1 MRAEQETAP
10 ARTTARWLKDKAL
23 WLIIAVS
30 MFLRVGGAIYL
41 GDVVDGLPG
50 TYDQIS
56 YDALAQNV
64 AGGKGFVFDEA
75 WYPFTPPNTPTAHWS
90 FVYTSYLAAVYFLAG
105 HHPLLAR
112 LIQAVLMGVL
122 MPWLVYR
129 VGKRTFGEVVGLAGA
144 AGIAVYIYLVYYSG
158 TLMTE
163 PFYIVATLWA
173 LDALQRIAARAR
185 EGGAAGLQRN
195 DRWLELGVA
204 LGLAT
209 LLRQQVLLL
218 VPVFVLWLWRATR
231 HHVQVRHFVRPVLL
245 LCAVVVAFILPW
257 TARNYVVYGRFLPLN
272 SNVGW
277 ALFAANHPQQ
287 GNRFEPLNLP
297 ALPPEIAGMN
307 EAEANDWLTAEGIR
321 FVIEDPG
328 RFLLQTLDRPR
339 NLFRFWP
346 EPTSST
352 IANVSRVLSF
362 GLYLPFML
370 YGLVLSV
377 RPRRGISRTTRGEG
391 DPSLAG
397 VLYVYVATYLGI
409 HLLSWAMHR
418 YRLPVDAV
426 MMVFVGLALVD
437 LAPRLVPALRP
448 RPTLAERREAS

>member
-1 MRAEQETAP
+1 MRVKNAWERVGLMRGGLEG
-10 ARTTARWLKDKAL
+10 RFL
-23 WLIIAVS
+23 WLVIAASIV
-30 MFLRVGGAIYL
+30 LRVCGAIYM
-41 GDVVDGLPG
+41 GDVVEELPG

-64 AGGKGFVFDEA
+64 AAGKGFVFDDH
-75 WYPFTPPNTPTAHWS
+75 WYPFTPANTPTAHWS
-90 FVYTSYLAAVYFLAG
+90 FLYTSYLATVYFLLG
-105 HHPLLAR
+105 HHPLIAR
-112 LIQAVLMGVL
+112 VIQAIVVGAL

-129 VGKRTFGEVVGLAGA
+129 IGRRTFGEVAGLAGA
-144 AGIAVYIYLVYYSG
+144 LGIAVYIYLVYYSG

-173 LDALQRIAARAR
+173 LDALQRIAAAASKRGAR
-185 EGGAAGLQRN
+185 GLQQSG
-195 DRWLELGVA
+195 RWLEVGLA

-209 LLRQQVLLL
+209 LLRQQILIL
-218 VPVFVLWLWRATR
+218 VPVLFLWLWWATR
-231 HHVQVRHFVRPVLL
+231 SHIRIWHFIRPGLIVT
-245 LCAVVVAFILPW
+245 AIVAGLILPW
-257 TARNYVVYGRFLPLN
+257 TMRNYLVYDGFLPLN

-287 GNRFEPLNLP
+287 GTRFEPLNLP
-297 ALPPEIAGMN
+297 PLPPEIAGMN

-321 FVIEDPG
+321 FVIEEPG

-346 EPTSST
+346 ERASST

-362 GLYLPFML
+362 GLYLPFMI

-377 RPRRGISRTTRGEG
+377 RRRRRSPDGTAGAH
-391 DPSLAG
+391 DPSPAG
-397 VLYVYVATYLGI
+397 VLYVYVATYLAI

-448 RPTLAERREAS
+448 RLWSAEGR

>member
-1 MRAEQETAP
+1 MLGGLE
-10 ARTTARWLKDKAL
+10 DKTL
-23 WLIIAVS
+23 YLVMMIAIL
-30 MFLRVGGAIYL
+30 LRVGGAVYM
-41 GDVVDGLPG
+41 GEVVGELPG

-56 YDALAQNV
+56 YNALARNV
-64 AGGKGFVFDEA
+64 ADGKGFVFDQY
-75 WYPFTPPNTPTAHWS
+75 WYPFTPPDTPTAHWS
-90 FVYTSYLAAVYFLAG
+90 FLYTSYLAVVYLLTG
-105 HHPLLAR
+105 HHPLVAR
-112 LIQAVLMGVL
+112 LIQSIIVGVL

-129 VGKRTFGEVVGLAGA
+129 IGKRTFGEVVGLAGA
-144 AGIAVYIYLVYYSG
+144 AGIAVYTYLVYYSG

-173 LDALQRIAARAR
+173 LDALQRIAAGGQKGGAVGFRR
-185 EGGAAGLQRN
+185 EG
-195 DRWLELGVA
+195 RWMQLGVA
-204 LGLAT
+204 LGLAM

-218 VPVFVLWLWRATR
+218 VPILVLWLWWATR
-231 HHVQVRHFVRPVLL
+231 QHVPMLCFVRPVLL
-245 LCAVVVAFILPW
+245 LVIITAAFILPW
-257 TARNYVVYGRFLPLN
+257 TVRNFVIYDHFLPLN

-277 ALFAANHPQQ
+277 ALFSANHPQQ

-297 ALPPEIAGMN
+297 PPPPEVWNLN
-307 EAEANDWLTAEGIR
+307 EAEANDWLMAEGIR
-321 FVIEDPG
+321 FVVEEPG

-370 YGLVLSV
+370 YGLFVSIRV
-377 RPRRGISRTTRGEG
+377 RRSRPSGRAISGN
-391 DPSLAG
+391 PSLAG
-397 VLYVYVATYLGI
+397 VPYVYVATYLAI

-426 MMVFVGLALVD
+426 MMVFVGLAVVD
-437 LAPRLVPALRP
+437 LAPRVVPALRP
-448 RPTLAERREAS
+448 RLQPVEGGEAN